1 MEAAFLTITAHPIH
15 TCDIFYVE
23 RYAHG
28 GMSSGR
34 VDPDF
39 WRQIG
44 IPFLLS
50 RFSTHHGIPADRL
63 TDDR

>member
-1 MEAAFLTITAHPIH
+1 
-15 TCDIFYVE
+15 
-23 RYAHG
+23 
-28 GMSSGR
+28 MSSGR